1 MASTAAAASYVAQTG
16 DKSIAAVA
24 APGAAALY
32 GLEVLAKNVQITDA
46 NKTRFYVLSR
56 QGLEGEGLSRAALV
70 ATCGADGIDDIIVT
84 LHDAGLELYNL
95 AFVHQQTPRPYRVT
109 VKDVAVFVGADMH
122 TADKQ
127 LAVLDGTE
135 AVLQVDLAGTDRLDL
150 GTGKLNPRLKALEHE
165 IFMKRLTV
173 VGDLFYAKL
182 LRQGASPLSTAS

>member
-1 MASTAAAASYVAQTG
+1 MVTIGFAILQIPFFHDAVDLALR
-16 DKSIAAVA
+16 IAF
-24 APGAAALY
+24 GAALTLVVKLLALAETKLDLDPAV
-32 GLEVLAKNVQITDA
+32 LEIERQRNQGDA
-46 NKTRFYVLSR
+46 
-56 QGLEGEGLSRAALV
+56 
-70 ATCGADGIDDIIVT
+70 I
-84 LHDAGLELYNL
+84 LHDAGLELDNL
-95 AFVHQQTPRPYRVT
+95 TLVHQQTPRPYRVT